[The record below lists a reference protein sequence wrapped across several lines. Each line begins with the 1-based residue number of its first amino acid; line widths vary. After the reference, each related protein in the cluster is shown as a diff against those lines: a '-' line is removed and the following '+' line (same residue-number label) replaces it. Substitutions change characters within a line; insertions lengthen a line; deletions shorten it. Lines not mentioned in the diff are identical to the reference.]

1 MEIDPRRIESAVRR
15 MNERQRFSV
24 SGELRALV
32 ITALWE
38 YLDRRRPHPDFTID
52 EWDETGRNRRRII
65 AGTSTWP
72 WPMPPSQL
80 RPRGGRML
88 ISRCARVRG

>member
-1 MEIDPRRIESAVRR
+1 MDWDPRRIESAVRR

-52 EWDETGRNRRRII
+52 EWDEAGRNRRRID
-65 AGTSTWP
+65 AGASTSP
-72 WPMPPSQL
+72 
-80 RPRGGRML
+80 
-88 ISRCARVRG
+88 